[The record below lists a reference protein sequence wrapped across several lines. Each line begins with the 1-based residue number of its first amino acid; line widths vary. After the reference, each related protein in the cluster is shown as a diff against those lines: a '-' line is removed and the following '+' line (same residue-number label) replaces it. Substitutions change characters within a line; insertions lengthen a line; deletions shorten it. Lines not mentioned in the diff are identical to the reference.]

1 MAGAA
6 NHKSRSSRKNGQ
18 SVNFSRF
25 HRNAYKVADA
35 KKTQALFEQIKSVH
49 KHQDK

>member
-1 MAGAA
+1 MAGAD
-6 NHKSRSSRKNGQ
+6 NHKNRSSRSHNK
-18 SVNFSRF
+18 SVNFNRF

-35 KKTQALFEQIKSVH
+35 KKTQALFEHIKSAH